1 MVSQVSKA
9 LDLQRV
15 GPGVS
20 GQAGDKEGVE
30 LVRTYP
36 HLLGEV
42 ELAEGDSVFDEQ
54 REVLGLYQQ
63 GLPAGRG
70 EVNGRVWWSWG
81 PALQWRETYVGTLPL
96 STGHQAW
103 ISQVL
108 WVSLN
113 TTHWPVF
120 IP

>member
-1 MVSQVSKA
+1 M
-9 LDLQRV
+9 
-15 GPGVS
+15 S

-30 LVRTYP
+30 IVRTHP